1 MAEPFQQWTRASA
14 GVPSRVLALRLS
26 RRALALCVPAL
37 LVSSAYAADFQVKN
51 INIGH
56 PANSDLLHLKGSP
69 YLVVAGHDSE
79 KRWCSLVDTQQS
91 TVKQIPILVNAQFFE
106 QATLALPAIASPAA
120 GAQPAASSPAANDA
134 ASTAPANGPSQLV
147 ALATDGIWRFD
158 LASMRWSQLH
168 SVSSMYPVVDKK
180 RFKTLDMVLDVN
192 KDGLSDFLIPDFTAY
207 HLLVQQADGRFVQYD
222 LPIASQSILFT
233 DGPTY
238 SAKTPQQAD
247 INVDGRMDIGFAQD
261 DSIRW
266 YLQQTDGSF
275 AKEPEIQQL
284 GVGLTP
290 DLQAQ
295 QRAGDGRSFTNL
307 ALRLFER
314 LQDLNNDQ
322 IPDLVVQQAFYKD
335 AMDQQYSYQIHYG
348 QKPDAGGFVQFN
360 KTPDQKINTNG
371 VQFEVQFQDLDG
383 DGRADFFTPVAEIG
397 LSKIVSALLTGSA
410 DIDYQFFRQREDG
423 SFGER
428 PVYRQDITVGISINS
443 GQVNMPVAT
452 VLKDKAG
459 VYQLL
464 IGDGESTLRSFGHVG
479 AKLFSEK
486 SRKFDTPL
494 PKRGMTT
501 LVTDLNQDGAEDLV
515 LPFTSQEEK
524 AEWTNQISILIQQ

>member
-51 INIGH
+51 INVGH

-79 KRWCSLVDTQQS
+79 KRWCSLVDAQQG
-91 TVKQIPILVNAQFFE
+91 TVKQIPILTNAQFFE
-106 QATLALPAIASPAA
+106 QATLALPASASPAA
-120 GAQPAASSPAANDA
+120 GAQPAASSSASADTAAN
-134 ASTAPANGPSQLV
+134 SQTSSPSQLV

-207 HLLVQQADGRFVQYD
+207 HLLVQQADGRFGQFD

-247 INVDGRMDIGFAQD
+247 INLDGRLDIGFAQD

-275 AKEPEIQQL
+275 AKEPQVQQL

-452 VLKDKAG
+452 VLKDKTG

>member
-1 MAEPFQQWTRASA
+1 MAEQFQQWKRASRVTF
-14 GVPSRVLALRLS
+14 GVP
-26 RRALALCVPAL
+26 ALALTIVTGQ
-37 LVSSAYAADFQVKN
+37 AYAADFQVKN

-79 KRWCSLVDTQQS
+79 KRWCSLVDFQQG

-106 QATLALPAIASPAA
+106 QATLAEPNGTATSTVATGTAA
-120 GAQPAASSPAANDA
+120 TSAPSTTSTSTPSSR
-134 ASTAPANGPSQLV
+134 PSQLV

-158 LASMRWSQLH
+158 LTTERWTQLH
-168 SVSSMYPVVDKK
+168 QVSSMFPVVDKK
-180 RFKTLDMVLDVN
+180 RFKTLDMVLDIN
-192 KDGLSDFLIPDFTAY
+192 KDGLSDFLIPDFTSY
-207 HLLVQQADGRFVQYD
+207 HLLLQQSDGRFVQYD
-222 LPIASQSILFT
+222 LPIAAQSILFT
-233 DGPTY
+233 DGPTF

-247 INVDGRMDIGFAQD
+247 INLDGRVDIGFAQD
-261 DSIRW
+261 DSMRW

-275 AKEPEIQQL
+275 AKEPQVQAL

-348 QKPDAGGFVQFN
+348 QKPAAGGFVQFN
-360 KTPDQKINTNG
+360 KSPDQKINTNG

-410 DIDYQFFRQREDG
+410 DIEYQFFKQREDG
-423 SFGER
+423 SFGAR

-452 VLKDKAG
+452 VLKDQAG
-459 VYQLL
+459 GYQLL
-464 IGDGESTLRSFGHVG
+464 IGDGESTLRSFSHVG
-479 AKLFSEK
+479 AKLFSDK